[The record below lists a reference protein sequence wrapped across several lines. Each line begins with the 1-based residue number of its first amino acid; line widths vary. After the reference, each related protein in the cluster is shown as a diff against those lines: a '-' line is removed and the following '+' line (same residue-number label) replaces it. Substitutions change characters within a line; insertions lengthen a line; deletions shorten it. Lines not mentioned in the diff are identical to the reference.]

1 MTAAIRVDLG
11 DRSYDI
17 HAAPGLLAQAGN
29 LIKPLMASPR
39 AFVVTDENL
48 ERLHLDALKESL
60 DQAGI
65 DHHGVVMPAG
75 EQTKDFEHLQ
85 GLLDAMLEA
94 KCERGTT
101 IIAFGGGVIGDLTG
115 FAASI
120 LLRGVPFVQ
129 IPTTL
134 LSQVDSSVG
143 GKTGINTK
151 QGKNLV
157 GSFYQPR
164 LVLADIDVLGT
175 LSARELR
182 SGFAE
187 VIKYGLIDDV
197 PFFDWLES
205 NGQTL
210 LDGNS
215 FARQYAVLTSCRAK
229 ARVVASDERE
239 SGARALLNLGHT
251 FGHALEAESGYGE
264 VLTHGEAVSIG
275 MVMAFDL
282 SVRLG
287 LCPASDLER
296 LRRALSSFDMPVD
309 LPALPKGKWDAD
321 KLFGHFANDK
331 KVKDGRVTF
340 VLARGIGQSF
350 LSRDVPQD
358 ATLAVLAD
366 AVARAQNSGT
376 GPT

>member
-1 MTAAIRVDLG
+1 M
-11 DRSYDI
+11 
-17 HAAPGLLAQAGN
+17 
-29 LIKPLMASPR
+29 
-39 AFVVTDENL
+39 
-48 ERLHLDALKESL
+48 
-60 DQAGI
+60 
-65 DHHGVVMPAG
+65 
-75 EQTKDFEHLQ
+75 
-85 GLLDAMLEA
+85 
-94 KCERGTT
+94 
-101 IIAFGGGVIGDLTG
+101 
-115 FAASI
+115 
-120 LLRGVPFVQ
+120 
-129 IPTTL
+129 
-134 LSQVDSSVG
+134 
-143 GKTGINTK
+143 
-151 QGKNLV
+151 
-157 GSFYQPR
+157 
-164 LVLADIDVLGT
+164 
-175 LSARELR
+175 
-182 SGFAE
+182 
-187 VIKYGLIDDV
+187 
-197 PFFDWLES
+197 
-205 NGQTL
+205 
-210 LDGNS
+210 
-215 FARQYAVLTSCRAK
+215 
-229 ARVVASDERE
+229 
-239 SGARALLNLGHT
+239 LNLGHT